1 MVTKLNFIEN
11 LEKNYDMHPV
21 ICYYCG
27 KPLTFKKFYEQY
39 EIPKKFCSKKCKNYY
54 IKETNDNS
62 LINNEEFSSQT
73 EKAIYTFL
81 TLQYPSYIIK
91 HNLKDI
97 YPPYEIDL
105 CIETIY
111 FPVFIEYNGTLHY
124 TSKKKGILKKDIQK
138 RQLNDKIKKIEIC
151 QNRQQKMIRLWSE
164 IGIYSKPEVF
174 NEALKRLKEE
184 IDILIKN
191 NVDGGKCI
199 EIIIDKNEEFHR
211 YVEDFRN

>member
-1 MVTKLNFIEN
+1 MTAKFNFIEN
-11 LEKNYDMHPV
+11 LEKNYYSHPV
-21 ICYYCG
+21 VCYFCG
-27 KPLTFKKFYEQY
+27 KPLSFKKFYSQY
-39 EIPKKFCSKKCKNYY
+39 ETPKKFCSKKCKKLY
-54 IKETNDNS
+54 IKETNDILNTE
-62 LINNEEFSSQT
+62 EEFSSQT
-73 EKAIYTFL
+73 EKAIHTFL
-81 TLQYPSYIIK
+81 TLQYPDYIIK
-91 HNLKDI
+91 HNLKDV

-105 CIETIY
+105 CVETSEFPIY
-111 FPVFIEYNGTLHY
+111 VEYNGNSSHRSRSHNLEY
-124 TSKKKGILKKDIQK
+124 QI
-138 RQLNDKIKKIEIC
+138 NDKIKKIEIC
-151 QNRQQKMIRLWSE
+151 QNRQLKLIRLWSE